1 MGRRGNPNWGKLV
14 PSGPVLPMAT
24 SFEEAVKKLKLRPD
38 QYVHS
43 TRLREWARRNRNS
56 KFIPESLLQ
65 AWGFEIRKQPFTSY
79 STTVLRK
86 SSRRS
91 G

>member
-1 MGRRGNPNWGKLV
+1 MWGQPV
-14 PSGPVLPMAT
+14 PSDPVVPTLT
-24 SFEEAVKKLKLRPD
+24 SFEEAVKELKLQPD
-38 QYVHS
+38 QYLHS
-43 TRLREWARRNRNS
+43 TRLREWARRNKDS

-86 SSRRS
+86 VSRRS